1 MTAPRLSPPE
11 RPINQKQMAEV
22 LGVSACTIANLC
34 REKAIPFMLV
44 GRCYRFFPSEVI
56 AALKQKPD
64 TRSITNFFSV

>member
-1 MTAPRLSPPE
+1 
-11 RPINQKQMAEV
+11 MAAA
-22 LGVSACTIANLC
+22 LNVSACTIANLC
-34 REKAIPFMLV
+34 REHKIPFMLV